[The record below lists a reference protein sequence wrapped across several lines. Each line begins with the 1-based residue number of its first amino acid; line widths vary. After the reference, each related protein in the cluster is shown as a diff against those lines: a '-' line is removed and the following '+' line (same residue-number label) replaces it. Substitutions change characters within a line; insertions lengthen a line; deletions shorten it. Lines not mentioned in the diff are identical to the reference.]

1 MTEAYLDACCLIYLT
16 EGTPAWRAAVESR
29 LKTLPG
35 TTALVTS
42 RMSRLERRSKPLR
55 DREGALLALYDAA
68 FAKTRLIEV
77 SEAIIERATE
87 IRATYGLRSPDAI
100 HLATAIDVS
109 ADVFLTGDG
118 ALARCSEIAVHVLS
132 PAPAR

>member
-1 MTEAYLDACCLIYLT
+1 VTEAYLDACCLIYLT
-16 EGTPAWRAAVESR
+16 EGTPEWRAAVEAR

-35 TTALVTS
+35 TTGLVTS
-42 RMSRLERRSKPLR
+42 RISRLECRSKPLR
-55 DREGALLALYDAA
+55 DREAGLLALYDAA

-87 IRATYGLRSPDAI
+87 IRATYGLRSADAI
-100 HLATAIDVS
+100 HLATAIDVG

-118 ALARCSEIAVHVLS
+118 ALARCSEIIVDVLS
-132 PAPAR
+132 PAAPR